1 MKKIGCVKPGLKTKN
16 HVEAGLKTKNR
27 VKARAKRTEDSKLS
41 EMRQQRSAT
50 AESNSGEQQRS
61 ATAEDK
67 RALSKLSEMDPFD
80 PERKRVLEGLLERL
94 TLRDVLSLRSAKAL
108 LAHVGARNRKLL
120 LSELVALD
128 VEELWT
134 FLVLF
139 NLASQDAD
147 NLQDNVILHTGEAE
161 SLVELKNATGLLT
174 GSQVKFAMQ
183 RLSAVPDA
191 SAWFT
196 WDPLSFNEFTLDL
209 DALQLDPRRAE
220 SVSKRFKKKE
230 SRLDKIWIVPVGAS
244 NHWSLAVV
252 VNASH
257 WKNLIPGKTR
267 ERTKRI
273 VAEKEKPFI
282 VHFDSCKG
290 THTAEFV
297 AKGIK
302 ELLRYFNQETSEMN
316 CPDIIQPDIPQQ
328 GNGFDCGPFTIGV
341 YSKIVNN
348 PGILKSIVS
357 RHEAK
362 ISEALLR
369 NDWWSTKT
377 GSQHGVRWWLLDE
390 LLSAHVVEH
399 KHVRQYASGALKLM
413 EGFGTEAELFAKCI
427 DDFVVQKQI
436 LEEDPQS
443 VPVDDIIEYA
453 APPLANQPAPQHS
466 PVTVTVNTLE
476 RSLKGRGRWVRERQ
490 DAWKAAGDRSG
501 EIRWDIL
508 PRNLS
513 QLQMGHIL
521 QAKDQFASEY
531 ELKLAVAELAYF
543 LGDTVGRPSYGSSTG
558 KGEECFVLT
567 PSQTKV
573 RAITVLDKR
582 VRLLKNTLGDRLKV
596 AWEVSY
602 VEVSATKSRG
612 DPSSKLLSLAT
623 KRRRTSEAN
632 DEVTRPA
639 EKSIKWW
646 EDGALES
653 LADAAVADDQEMK
666 ETPSSEGISVV
677 PAAAV
682 SLNGYDSTATLTVE
696 ASSAATTA
704 TAYAINGESS
714 NRQPR
719 KHSRTGN
726 FAFTAK
732 QLAPILLRRVS
743 ERFNLQ
749 PTEASRIIRTHLGGD
764 GPSYSLVQ
772 SALKHAKDHIKSG
785 IGGRLNV
792 IAKELRK
799 HGHTIEIKVATKE
812 EMRYVV
818 RRNVERDFH
827 NECRKD
833 ERSRTFTDADWRRW
847 LSVPENQAMMDS
859 IEKPITGAYF
869 KSMLFIPY
877 EAKKVSSQL
886 TKLYTL
892 DATFSKTKTMYSAYG
907 FTSNGTGS
915 VLGHLLSIENENDD
929 GWDALLQGLR
939 DNHQVDAPGSIF
951 MADQF
956 PGLRNTFYRIFERA
970 KPFWCS
976 WHRADNLAKKGK
988 EIAEKFRAAVNA
1000 TTEEAVNA
1008 ILGELTKDQRDI
1020 VVWNPLNQKSTA
1032 VPKEEQ
1038 FPACCVARYGAC
1050 MFGRSTTQLVEAMHF
1065 ANKEA
1070 RDDSDCPARWLV
1082 TIQRL
1087 EEKRR
1092 AKNYEAYMAAIDA
1105 EAKGLGG
1112 RGLTP
1117 FAQKIME
1124 ARQGRIQHYEIGGKP
1139 IHCRKSLTYS
1149 VQVAHRLGQPRRVTF
1164 KMPQILENE
1173 TEWYDHSSVSCSCG
1187 VPAASGLPCIHV
1199 IKAASTIK
1207 VDASVFAH
1215 EYFHLETWERHSLN
1229 PNEYT
1234 TRLTLLHA
1242 SILQKDVD
1250 EEQLHVP
1257 PLRAPRS
1264 GRPTERSRAKSVLKD
1279 YAKTRAKKAQQKTKK
1294 TLPSTQ
1300 KEIEY
1305 QSRLRENWRDAVG
1318 NDRPAPT
1325 PFEPLIAQD
1334 DAVAKDRNDGPA
1346 PTPFE
1351 PPIAQEASS
1360 SSLLRFR
1367 SLSVTEALE
1376 FADYVDFDHGYVT
1389 AEDNE
1394 PSDDAREDTKEEESE
1409 DEESEDE
1416 EIDDS

>member
-1 MKKIGCVKPGLKTKN
+1 MT
-16 HVEAGLKTKNR
+16 
-27 VKARAKRTEDSKLS
+27 
-41 EMRQQRSAT
+41 
-50 AESNSGEQQRS
+50 
-61 ATAEDK
+61 TAEDK

-80 PERKRVLEGLLERL
+80 PDRKRGLEGLWERL
-94 TLRDVLSLRSAKAL
+94 TLRDVLGLRSAKAL

-139 NLASQDAD
+139 NLASQVPD
-147 NLQDNVILHTGEAE
+147 NVQENVILHTGEAE
-161 SLVELKNATGLLT
+161 SLAQLKNATGLLT
-174 GSQVKFAMQ
+174 GSQLKFAMQ
-183 RLSAVPDA
+183 RLSAVTDA

-209 DALQLDPRRAE
+209 GALQLDSRRAE
-220 SVSKRFKKKE
+220 SVRKRFKKKE
-230 SRLDKIWIVPVGAS
+230 SRLDKIWIVPVMAS

-257 WKNLIPGKTR
+257 WRSLIPGKTR
-267 ERTKRI
+267 ESTKRI
-273 VAEKEKPFI
+273 VADSTEKKKPFI
-282 VHFDSCKG
+282 VHLDSCKG

-297 AKGIK
+297 AEGIK

-316 CPDIIQPDIPQQ
+316 CPDIIQPDTPQQ
-328 GNGFDCGPFTIGV
+328 ENEFDCGPFTIGV

-348 PGILKSIVS
+348 PGILQSIAS
-357 RHEAK
+357 RDNAA
-362 ISEALLR
+362 ISAALPS

-390 LLSAHVVEH
+390 LLSAHFVEH
-399 KHVRQYASGALKLM
+399 KHVRQYAKGVFKLM
-413 EGFGTEAELFAKCI
+413 DGFDAEADLFAKRI

-436 LEEDPQS
+436 LEEYPQS
-443 VPVDDIIEYA
+443 VLVDNIIEYA
-453 APPLANQPAPQHS
+453 APPLANQPAPDVQQS
-466 PVTVTVNTLE
+466 PVTATVNTLE
-476 RSLKGRGRWVRERQ
+476 RSLNAKERWVRARQ
-490 DAWKAAGDRSG
+490 DAWKADGDRSG

-508 PRNLS
+508 PRHLD
-513 QLQMGHIL
+513 QLQLGHRL
-521 QAKDQFASEY
+521 KAKDQFASQY

-543 LGDTVGRPSYGSSTG
+543 LGDKVGRPSYGSRTG
-558 KGEECFVLT
+558 KGEEDFVFI

-573 RAITVLDKR
+573 RAITVLGDR
-582 VRLLKNTLGDRLKV
+582 VKLRNLLGDRLKV

-602 VEVSATKSRG
+602 VKESATKSRG
-612 DPSSKLLSLAT
+612 DPTSKLLSLAT

-632 DEVTRPA
+632 DEVTRPPA
-639 EKSIKWW
+639 RKSIAWW
-646 EDGALES
+646 EDGALE
-653 LADAAVADDQEMK
+653 LLDNAPPAVADDREMT

-682 SLNGYDSTATLTVE
+682 NLNGHTSGEPLNYDSTATLTVE

-704 TAYAINGESS
+704 TASAINGESS
-714 NRQPR
+714 NRQPG
-719 KHSRTGN
+719 KHSRTSD

-732 QLAPILLRRVS
+732 QLAPILLRKVFQK
-743 ERFNLQ
+743 FNLQ
-749 PTEASRIIRTHLGGD
+749 PTEADRIIRTHLGGD
-764 GPSYSLVQ
+764 GPKSSLVKT
-772 SALKHAKDHIKSG
+772 ALKHAKEHVKSG
-785 IGGRLNV
+785 ISGRLNV
-792 IAKELRK
+792 IAKSLREL
-799 HGHTIEIKVATKE
+799 GHTIEIKVATKE

-833 ERSRTFTDADWRRW
+833 KKPRTFTEVDWSRW
-847 LSVPENQAMMDS
+847 LSVPENQAMIDS

-877 EAKKVSSQL
+877 EAKQVSSQL

-892 DATFSKTKTMYSAYG
+892 DATFGKTKTMYSAYG
-907 FTSNGTGS
+907 FTSNGTNS
-915 VLGHLLSIENENDD
+915 VLGHLLSIENENND
-929 GWDALLQGLR
+929 GWNALLQGLR
-939 DNHQVDAPGSIF
+939 DNHRVDAPGSIF
-951 MADQF
+951 MSDQF
-956 PGLRNTFYRIFERA
+956 SGLRNTFYSIFEHA

-976 WHRADNLAKKGK
+976 WHRADNLAKKSK
-988 EIAEKFRAAVNA
+988 RIAETFRAAVNA
-1000 TTEEAVNA
+1000 TTKDAVDA
-1008 ILGELTKDQRDI
+1008 ILGELTPLQLDI
-1020 VVWNPLNQKSTA
+1020 VVLNPRNPKLTA

-1038 FPACCVARYGAC
+1038 FPAYCVARNGAC
-1050 MFGRSTTQLVEAMHF
+1050 MFGRSTTQLVESMHF
-1065 ANKEA
+1065 ANTEA

-1092 AKNYEAYMAAIDA
+1092 AKNYEACMAAIDA

-1117 FAQKIME
+1117 FAHRIME
-1124 ARQGRIQHYEIGGKP
+1124 TRRGRIQQYEVQEKRVCANSR
-1139 IHCRKSLTYS
+1139 HLS
-1149 VQVAHRLGQPRRVTF
+1149 VQVAHHSLLRQPRRVTI
-1164 KMPQILENE
+1164 KMPEILGNG
-1173 TEWYDHSSVSCSCG
+1173 TELYDHLYDHSSASCSCG

-1199 IKAASTIK
+1199 IKVASKTIS
-1207 VDASVFAH
+1207 VDAALFAH
-1215 EYFHLETWERHSLN
+1215 EYFHLKTWKKHSLN
-1229 PNEYT
+1229 PELYT
-1234 TRLTLLHA
+1234 PRLTLLHA

-1279 YAKTRAKKAQQKTKK
+1279 YAKARANKAQQKTKN
-1294 TLPSTQ
+1294 TLP
-1300 KEIEY
+1300 IED
-1305 QSRLRENWRDAVG
+1305 QESHRENWRDAV
-1318 NDRPAPT
+1318 
-1325 PFEPLIAQD
+1325 
-1334 DAVAKDRNDGPA
+1334 AKDGNDGPA

-1351 PPIAQEASS
+1351 PPIAEEQASSEEEQASS
-1360 SSLLRFR
+1360 SCLLRLR
-1367 SLSVTEALE
+1367 SLSVTEALQV
-1376 FADYVDFDHGYVT
+1376 ADYVDFDHGYVT

-1394 PSDDAREDTKEEESE
+1394 PSDDAREDTKEEES
-1409 DEESEDE
+1409 DDDE